1 MFKGQA
7 MVAQSFGD
15 EYTKQKLET
24 VERYLKPYAT
34 ALNGKFQLLYVDAC
48 AGSGASIPKS
58 ATRAETEDA
67 QQALDGFGRPVVDS
81 DQIVIGSAL
90 RALSIKPPF
99 HRYLFNDLDS
109 KNVESLKNTIDSDF
123 AHLEERI
130 VTTSLDANEML
141 RNMAASYDWRE
152 TRAVVFLDPFGL
164 QIKYE
169 TLQVLAKTRAIDLW
183 YLVPVFAMYR
193 QVSGDG
199 EINQDGGPRVDAAL
213 GTQAW
218 RETAVKVESDPGD
231 LFEAARVRTKRA
243 MDIVAFETFAKARL
257 ADAFD
262 GRVLDKTLPLGK
274 NGVHYFS
281 LMFAWANPSAKA
293 EELAKKFA
301 GTVLK

>member
-1 MFKGQA
+1 
-7 MVAQSFGD
+7 MVAQPFGD
-15 EYTKQKLET
+15 EYTKQKLAT
-24 VERYLKPYAT
+24 VEGYLKPYAT

-58 ATRAETEDA
+58 ATKSEADDA
-67 QQALDGFGRPVVDS
+67 QQALDGFGRVVVDT

-90 RALSIKPPF
+90 RALSVNPPF

-109 KNVESLKNTIDSDF
+109 KNVESLKNAIDGEF
-123 AHLEERI
+123 GHLKDRI
-130 VTTSLDANEML
+130 DTTSLDANEML
-141 RNMAASYDWRE
+141 RNMVVSYDWRE

-164 QIKYE
+164 QIKFD
-169 TLQVLAKTRAIDLW
+169 TLQALARTRAIDLW

-199 EINQDGGPRVDAAL
+199 EINPDGGPKVDAAL
-213 GTQAW
+213 GTTEW
-218 RETAVKVESDPGD
+218 RKSAVEVEAEPTD
-231 LFEAARVRTKRA
+231 LFGAARFKTKRA
-243 MDIVAFETFAKARL
+243 MDIEAFERFAKDRL
-257 ADAFD
+257 ASAFG

-293 EELAKKFA
+293 EQLAKKFA
-301 GTVLK
+301 AAVLK

>member
-1 MFKGQA
+1 

-15 EYTKQKLET
+15 EYTKQKLQT

-34 ALNGKFQLLYVDAC
+34 ALNGKFKLLYVDAC

-58 ATRAETEDA
+58 ATKSEAEDA

-90 RALSIKPPF
+90 RALSVTPPF
-99 HRYLFNDLDS
+99 HRYLFNDLDR
-109 KNVESLKNTIDSDF
+109 KNVQSLIEAIDGEF
-123 AHLEERI
+123 AHLKERI
-130 VTTSLDANEML
+130 ITTNLDANEML
-141 RNMAASYDWRE
+141 RQMAASYDWRE

-164 QIKYE
+164 QIKFE
-169 TLQVLAKTRAIDLW
+169 TLEILAQTRAIDLW

-199 EINQDGGPRVDAAL
+199 EINPDGGPRVDAAL
-213 GTQAW
+213 GTTAW
-218 RETAVKVESDPGD
+218 RNSAVKIEPVSQD
-231 LFEAARVRTKRA
+231 LFEVERFNTKRA
-243 MDIVAFETFAKARL
+243 MDIVGFETFAKERL
-257 ADAFD
+257 ASAFG

-281 LMFAWANPSAKA
+281 LMFAWANPSSRA

-301 GTVLK
+301 AAVLK

>member
-1 MFKGQA
+1 
-7 MVAQSFGD
+7 MVVQPFGD

-34 ALNGKFQLLYVDAC
+34 ALNDKFKLLYVDAC

-58 ATRAETEDA
+58 ATKAETEDA

-90 RALSIKPPF
+90 RALAVKPPF

-109 KNVESLKNTIDSDF
+109 KNVDALSEAIKGDF
-123 AHLEERI
+123 AHLCDRI
-130 VTTSLDANEML
+130 ITTNLDANEMISQ
-141 RNMAASYDWRE
+141 MVASYDWRE

-164 QIKYE
+164 QIRYE
-169 TLQVLAKTRAIDLW
+169 TLQLLARTRAVDLW

-199 EINQDGGPRVDAAL
+199 EVNPDGGPRVDAAL
-213 GTQAW
+213 GTTAW
-218 RETAVKVESDPGD
+218 RNSAVKIEAIPED
-231 LFEAARVRTKRA
+231 LFESARLRTKRA
-243 MDIVAFETFAKARL
+243 MDILGFERFAKERL
-257 ADAFD
+257 ASAFG

-281 LMFAWANPSAKA
+281 LMFAWANPGMKA
-293 EELAKKFA
+293 ENLAKKFA
-301 GTVLK
+301 AAVLK

>member
-1 MFKGQA
+1 

-15 EYTKQKLET
+15 EYTKQKLQT

-34 ALNGKFQLLYVDAC
+34 ALTGKFKLLYVDAC

-58 ATRAETEDA
+58 ATNSEAKDA

-90 RALSIKPPF
+90 RALSVNPPF
-99 HRYLFNDLDS
+99 YRYLFNDLDR
-109 KNVESLKNTIDSDF
+109 KNVQSLTEAIDGEF
-123 AHLEERI
+123 AHLKSRI
-130 VTTSLDANEML
+130 VTTNLDANEML
-141 RNMAASYDWRE
+141 RQMAASYDWRE

-164 QIKYE
+164 QIKFE
-169 TLQVLAKTRAIDLW
+169 TLEILARTRAIDLW

-199 EINQDGGPRVDAAL
+199 EINPDGGPRVDAAL
-213 GTQAW
+213 GTTAW
-218 RETAVKVESDPGD
+218 RNSAVKIEPVSRD
-231 LFEAARVRTKRA
+231 LFEAERFKTKRA
-243 MDIVAFETFAKARL
+243 MDIVAFETFAKERL
-257 ADAFD
+257 ASAFS

-281 LMFAWANPSAKA
+281 LMFAWANPSSRA

-301 GTVLK
+301 AAVLK